1 MFINEIQHLL
11 TYNILVKTPQAVS
24 LLLGASPTGPCQQPS
39 YAPTPSL
46 SQFAPGT
53 HPAYAEYDYRTF
65 QLCSGLLQ
73 LS

>member
-11 TYNILVKTPQAVS
+11 TYNILVKAPQAAS
-24 LLLGASPTGPCQQPS
+24 LLLGASPTGPFQQPS
-39 YAPTPSL
+39 CAPTPSL
-46 SQFAPGT
+46 RQFAPGT

-73 LS
+73 FS